1 MMDDEHRKDRRL
13 QANDTVAFKATGP
26 SGAMVGHG
34 TLIDVSDGGCQ
45 VRSDQALTQ
54 APGLTTGDRLELVI
68 YEEPDG
74 SPTVLRGY
82 VVWSGDHHFGMQFQ
96 YSQSEQAA
104 HLRNQEQESAPLFVS
119 NVSA

>member
-1 MMDDEHRKDRRL
+1 MMDDERREDRRL

-26 SGAMVGHG
+26 RGTMMGHG
-34 TLIDVSDGGCQ
+34 TLVDVSDGGCQ
-45 VRSDQALTQ
+45 VRSDESLILTL
-54 APGLTTGDRLELVI
+54 APGDRLELAI

-74 SPTVLRGY
+74 SPTGLRGY

-96 YSQSEQAA
+96 YSQSEQTA
-104 HLRNQEQESAPLFVS
+104 HLRNQEQESAPPSVS